1 MAKDEAADEG
11 QAAEMGRRRM
21 EGRGR
26 GSRQLQRASPHV
38 VLRHTGHQGTM
49 TVCVG
54 PPFGQ
59 SLALTSHESQLTGTP
74 APVVRAPG
82 SARLEEAAGQR
93 HQRPGPEARV
103 GGQDRLPEWAPAH
116 RRRPATVESSN
127 GPHPEVNEGQPE
139 DTTDARD
146 VSLCGLTAKGQSRL
160 ALCPM

>member
-21 EGRGR
+21 EGRRR

-82 SARLEEAAGQR
+82 SAKLEEAAGQR
-93 HQRPGPEARV
+93 HQRPESEARIGYQSGPQPTG
-103 GGQDRLPEWAPAH
+103 GGQRQWKA
-116 RRRPATVESSN
+116 ATVHIPRSTR
-127 GPHPEVNEGQPE
+127 VNPKTPPTPG
-139 DTTDARD
+139 
-146 VSLCGLTAKGQSRL
+146 
-160 ALCPM
+160 M